1 MEHFTEIQPSDLSI
15 YYILIVI
22 SLLLAVISLINTMK
36 AHLHTYTDEYPLT
49 VTVEKIDFS
58 CAITAFAA
66 ILLMLASFCIEKF
79 GTFEKTV
86 LIFYATLF
94 ISQVILLIKTKK
106 RIKEIEKQL
115 DGD

>member
-1 MEHFTEIQPSDLSI
+1 MEKFSEIQPSDLSI

-49 VTVEKIDFS
+49 AEKIHFC
-58 CAITAFAA
+58 CAVTALAA

-94 ISQVILLIKTKK
+94 ISQIILLIKTKR

>member
-1 MEHFTEIQPSDLSI
+1 MEQFNEIQPSDITI
-15 YYILIVI
+15 YIILIVI

-36 AHLHTYTDEYPLT
+36 AHLNTYTDEYPLT

-58 CAITAFAA
+58 CAITAFAT

-106 RIKEIEKQL
+106 RIKEIERNL

>member
-1 MEHFTEIQPSDLSI
+1 MEQFSEIQPSDLSI

-49 VTVEKIDFS
+49 AEKIDFC
-58 CAITAFAA
+58 CAVTALAA

-86 LIFYATLF
+86 LIIYTIIF
-94 ISQVILLIKTKK
+94 ILQVILLVKTKK
-106 RIKEIEKQL
+106 KIEKIEKHL
-115 DGD
+115 DGE